1 MLYQL
6 GSQRIEIIVRKD
18 SGASSKG
25 AKEKDADQVAEEQ
38 TQSTASAQGS
48 SSTMSDSARKRF
60 LRVNVTHGV
69 AVAKQVVNLGVNYAV
84 QGIGMKNGDQALQE
98 NVSRQFEI
106 VQDVGNVASSVAM
119 GVTYGASGGPVGMA
133 LGAVFGLVSSVA
145 SIGFK
150 YAGREREFNFKQ
162 FKENNAIEY
171 QRARASISLT
181 TGRLR

>member
-18 SGASSKG
+18 SGASSTG
-25 AKEKDADQVAEEQ
+25 AKEKDPDQVSEH
-38 TQSTASAQGS
+38 

-60 LRVNVTHGV
+60 VRVNMTHGV
-69 AVAKQVVNLGVNYAV
+69 AVARQVTNLGINYAV
-84 QGIGMKNGDQALQE
+84 QGVGMISGDQALQE
-98 NVSRQFEI
+98 NMARQFEV
-106 VQDVGNVASSVAM
+106 VQDVTNVASSVAM
-119 GVTYGASGGPVGMA
+119 GLTYGVSGGIAGMA
-133 LGAVFGLVSSVA
+133 LGAMFGLVSSVS

-150 YAGREREFNFKQ
+150 YAGREREFSYKQ
-162 FKENNAIEY
+162 FKENNSIEY

>member
-18 SGASSKG
+18 SGASNMG
-25 AKEKDADQVAEEQ
+25 AKEKDADQVTEGEN
-38 TQSTASAQGS
+38 QSTHSSLISERASN
-48 SSTMSDSARKRF
+48 RF
-60 LRVNVTHGV
+60 LRVNISHAFSVARQVT
-69 AVAKQVVNLGVNYAV
+69 NLGINYAI

-106 VQDVGNVASSVAM
+106 FQDVTNVASSVAI
-119 GVTYGASGGPVGMA
+119 GATYGSSGGP
-133 LGAVFGLVSSVA
+133 LGAVLGMTFGLISSVSSVT
-145 SIGFK
+145 FK

-162 FKENNAIEY
+162 FKENNSIEY